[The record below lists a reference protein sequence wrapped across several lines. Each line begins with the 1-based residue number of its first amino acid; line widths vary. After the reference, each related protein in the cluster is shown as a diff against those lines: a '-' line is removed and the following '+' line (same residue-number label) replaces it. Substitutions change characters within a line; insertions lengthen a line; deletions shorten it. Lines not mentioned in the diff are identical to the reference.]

1 MIFYLFIIKI
11 SSLSQTTGLLT
22 SGYHLKMFV
31 STLHFPAACPKV
43 PNRAATRTGIH
54 PVYMK
59 RIEDPLLSFLKS
71 RKLQQ
76 GRKARVVT

>member
-1 MIFYLFIIKI
+1 MIIYLFIIKI

-31 STLHFPAACPKV
+31 STLHFPAAC